1 MDILSYN
8 AIFGKNHFT
17 CMREPSYAP
26 GIPSDGL
33 TDRDASSPKVP
44 SFSPLYQQI
53 KGLMLQSLKAGEWDP
68 GEMIPSEFE
77 LAARFSVSQGTVRKA
92 IDELAQENLLLRKQG
107 KGTFVATHSEQ
118 KFQYRFLKLVPNSSH
133 LTPSGPAQRTIIWC
147 KKAQASSDIATALE
161 LPVGA
166 PILQIRRVLSFASV
180 PTILED
186 MCLPQGPFKGLSA
199 KELQNHQGPTYAL
212 FESTYGVRMVKAQE
226 KITAVHPNSEDA
238 QILNINDNTP
248 LLQVER
254 VALTYQDKPMEIRR
268 ALYKTEH
275 HHYRNDLN

>member
-1 MDILSYN
+1 
-8 AIFGKNHFT
+8 
-17 CMREPSYAP
+17 MREPSYAP
-26 GIPSDGL
+26 GIANDGL
-33 TDRDASSPKVP
+33 TDRDVPSPKIP

-53 KGLMLQSLKAGEWDP
+53 KDLLLQSLKAAEWGP

-118 KFQYRFLKLVPNSSH
+118 KFQYRFLKLVPNSTH
-133 LTPSGPAQRTIIWC
+133 LTPVGPAQRTILWC
-147 KKAQASSDIATALE
+147 KKGQASPEIAASLE
-161 LPVGA
+161 LSAGA

-186 MCLPQGPFKGLSA
+186 MCLPYDAFKGLSA

-212 FESTYGVRMVKAQE
+212 FETTYGVRMVKAQE
-226 KITAVHPNSEDA
+226 KITAVHANSHDA

-254 VALTYQDKPMEIRR
+254 IALTYQDKPMELRR

>member
-1 MDILSYN
+1 
-8 AIFGKNHFT
+8 
-17 CMREPSYAP
+17 MREPSYAP
-26 GIPSDGL
+26 GIPNDGQ
-33 TDRDASSPKVP
+33 TDRDPSSPKVP

-53 KGLMLQSLKAGEWDP
+53 KGLMLQSLKAGEWGP

-118 KFQYRFLKLVPNSSH
+118 KFQFRFLKLVPNSSQ
-133 LTPSGPAQRTIIWC
+133 LTPTGPAQRTIISC
-147 KKAQASSDIATALE
+147 KKALANPEIASALE
-161 LPVGA
+161 LAVGS
-166 PILQIRRVLSFASV
+166 PILQIRRVLSFAGV

-186 MCLPQGPFKGLSA
+186 MCLPHDAFKGLSA

-226 KITAVHPNSEDA
+226 KITAVHPNPEDA

>member
-1 MDILSYN
+1 
-8 AIFGKNHFT
+8 
-17 CMREPSYAP
+17 MRELSNAP
-26 GIPSDGL
+26 NTPIDGL
-33 TDRDASSPKVP
+33 SDREVPSPKVP

-53 KGLMLQSLKAGEWDP
+53 KALMLQSLKAGEWGP
-68 GEMIPSEFE
+68 GEIIPSEFE

-118 KFQYRFLKLVPNSSH
+118 KFQYRFLKLVPNSSQI
-133 LTPSGPAQRTIIWC
+133 TPPGPAQRTIIWC
-147 KKAQASSDIATALE
+147 KKAQANSEIANALE
-161 LPVGA
+161 LPLGA

-186 MCLPQGPFKGLSA
+186 MCLPQDAFKGLSA

-226 KITAVHPNSEDA
+226 KITAVHPNNEDA

-248 LLQVER
+248 LLQVDR

-275 HHYRNDLN
+275 HHYKNDLN

>member
-1 MDILSYN
+1 
-8 AIFGKNHFT
+8 
-17 CMREPSYAP
+17 MREHLIAPSLP
-26 GIPSDGL
+26 DNGL
-33 TDRDASSPKVP
+33 TDRDAASPKVP

-53 KGLMLQSLKAGEWDP
+53 KGLMLQSLKAAEWKP

-92 IDELAQENLLLRKQG
+92 IDELAQENLLLRRQG
-107 KGTFVATHSEQ
+107 KGTFVATHLEQ
-118 KFQYRFLKLVPNSSH
+118 KFQYRFLKLVPNSSQ
-133 LTPSGPAQRTIIWC
+133 LTPPGPAQRTIVWC
-147 KKAQASSDIATALE
+147 KKAQANAEIAQALQVPKGSS
-161 LPVGA
+161 
-166 PILQIRRVLSFASV
+166 ILQVRRVLSFSAV

-186 MCLPQGPFKGLSA
+186 MCLPEDAFKGLSA

-226 KITAVHPNSEDA
+226 KITAVHPKPQDA

-268 ALYKTEH
+268 ALYRTEH